1 MSDKKIN
8 FISVIWIWFHTNG
21 VYPKILLLFPG
32 FRCFTKFTAIN
43 RKSNYVFVPSII
55 CPCFRL
61 FVGVHPAFQSKSNI
75 LSIFRAFG
83 WTLFLKS
90 RGVRRSMVSLCAEA
104 RFRPRTS
111 DLFNQLFYKRNATV
125 GSKRRANTGTDCSN
139 PQQTYDIYNIKTT
152 DKRGSFPINH

>member
-1 MSDKKIN
+1 MEYTQKY
-8 FISVIWIWFHTNG
+8 F
-21 VYPKILLLFPG
+21 YY
-32 FRCFTKFTAIN
+32 FR
-43 RKSNYVFVPSII
+43 VFVVSPNLRISIKKVTMYL
-55 CPCFRL
+55 CPVLFVRVSDYLSVFIRL
-61 FVGVHPAFQSKSNI
+61 FLSKNNI
-75 LSIFRAFG
+75 LSIFRAFR

-90 RGVRRSMVSLCAEA
+90 RGVRRSMVLLCAEA